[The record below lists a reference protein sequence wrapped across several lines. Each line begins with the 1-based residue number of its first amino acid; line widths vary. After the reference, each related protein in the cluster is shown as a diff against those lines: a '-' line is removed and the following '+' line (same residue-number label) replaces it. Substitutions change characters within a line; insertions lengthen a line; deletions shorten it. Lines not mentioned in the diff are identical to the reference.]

1 MKHLIAFIFWIF
13 IILIIA
19 YNCSSDKGPIGE
31 YQRQAD
37 VMKSDIGKRIVID
50 KDTLTITDYS
60 VFKESYTLSN
70 GTSINKEMVKIWIK
84 K

>member
-1 MKHLIAFIFWIF
+1 MRHLIAFIFWIC

-31 YQRQAD
+31 YQRQTD
-37 VMKSDIGKRIVID
+37 IMKSYVGEKIVID

-60 VFKESYTLSN
+60 VFKDTYTLSN
-70 GTSINKEMVKIWIK
+70 GVSINKEMVKILK
-84 K
+84 